1 MIYITGDTHGDFS
14 RFARRYREKLPY
26 QLTEND
32 YVIVCGDF
40 GLLWER
46 NKRFSYNLAWLSA
59 LPFRILWV
67 AGNHE
72 NYTMIAEYPLEEWN
86 GGKVRQIARDKII
99 LLERGQVFDIE
110 GIRLFAFG
118 GASSHD
124 IQGGILDKASPT
136 YLNDVWKACMNDLP
150 YRVLNESWWAA
161 ELPTEEEMQ
170 EGRDNLEKAGYQVDY
185 VISHCASNRIQREI
199 ERYVN
204 GGDPDDSLYE
214 SYEQYEQD
222 VLTDYFEELED
233 RLQYKRWY
241 FGHYHVDAAVDDK
254 HSVLYHDILPIGCP
268 DEREE
273 I

>member
-14 RFARRYREKLPY
+14 RFMKHYRERLPY
-26 QLTEND
+26 ELTEND

-40 GLLWER
+40 GLLWEK
-46 NKRFSYNLAWLSA
+46 NERFYYDLEWLSA

-72 NYTMIAEYPLEEWN
+72 NYNMIAEYPLEEWN
-86 GGKVRQIARDKII
+86 GGKVRHIARDKII
-99 LLERGQVFDIE
+99 LLERGQVFDID

-124 IQGGILDKASPT
+124 IQGGVLDKNSPT

-161 ELPTEEEMQ
+161 ELPAEEEMQ
-170 EGRDNLEKAGYQVDY
+170 EGRNNLEKAGYRVDY
-185 VISHCASNRIQREI
+185 VISHCASNRTQRCI
-199 ERYVN
+199 ERYIN
-204 GGDPDDSLYE
+204 GGDPDDSEYE
-214 SYEQYEQD
+214 YYEQYEQD

-233 RLQYKRWY
+233 RLQYKKWY
-241 FGHYHVDAAVDDK
+241 FGHYHVDLAVDDK
-254 HSVLYHDILPIGCP
+254 HSVMYYSIIPIGCP
-268 DEREE
+268 DERG
-273 I
+273 